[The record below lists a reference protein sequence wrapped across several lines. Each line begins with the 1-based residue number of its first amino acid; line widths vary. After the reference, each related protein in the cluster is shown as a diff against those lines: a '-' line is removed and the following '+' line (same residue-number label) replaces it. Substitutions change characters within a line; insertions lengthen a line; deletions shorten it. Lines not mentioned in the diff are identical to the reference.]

1 RLQPRPPPPPLL
13 LLAVAVAALAAAL
26 ASPGDAQEMVSYSR
40 SIRIE
45 GNVSIGG
52 LFPVHA
58 RGPGGLSP
66 CGDIKKE
73 KGVQRLEA
81 MLYALDRINADPE
94 ILPNVT
100 LGARVLDTCSRDTHA
115 LEQSLTF
122 VQALLERDSSDVRC
136 TNGDPATFAKPE
148 RIAGVV
154 GAAASPVSIMV
165 ANMLRLFQQIPQ
177 ISYASASP
185 ELSDSTRYD
194 FFSRV
199 VPADT
204 AQARALLDVARSLRW
219 SFVST
224 LASEGSYGES
234 SAEAFVQAA
243 KENGTLAA
251 ARRSPQQ

>member
-1 RLQPRPPPPPLL
+1 QTNEHHIILIIIIILVYRVKKIHSQ
-13 LLAVAVAALAAAL
+13 
-26 ASPGDAQEMVSYSR
+26 SNEMVSYSR

-165 ANMLRLFQQIPQ
+165 ANMLRLFQ
-177 ISYASASP
+177 
-185 ELSDSTRYD
+185 
-194 FFSRV
+194 V
-199 VPADT
+199 
-204 AQARALLDVARSLRW
+204 
-219 SFVST
+219 
-224 LASEGSYGES
+224 
-234 SAEAFVQAA
+234 
-243 KENGTLAA
+243 
-251 ARRSPQQ
+251 